1 MGWKIREWS
10 ETCTGGTLNNA
21 IWGNNAP
28 GLDRRSDT
36 LLFIDSSM
44 QLIKLAIVQACGAKY
59 RIQGELL
66 DETNVDDVV
75 VGLVNLAAQVSFFVG

>member
-1 MGWKIREWS
+1 
-10 ETCTGGTLNNA
+10 
-21 IWGNNAP
+21 
-28 GLDRRSDT
+28 
-36 LLFIDSSM
+36 M